1 MFTRVVERSEE
12 GASSVEYGL
21 IVTAIAAVVVAIVF
35 LLGGV
40 VEDTYSGSCDRLA
53 DSAAS
58 ASVISTASC

>member
-40 VEDTYSGSCDRLA
+40 VEDLSL
-53 DSAAS
+53 
-58 ASVISTASC
+58 IHI